1 MSAPIVI
8 WVSLKWKWV
17 ARASPEPCCA
27 VAHTPRDAHRPQ
39 PAPRRYSEMGF
50 GEPEIKVVKDTWEV
64 VKTLPAET
72 VGGLLFKHIFEQA
85 DVSALFSFGRVEGF
99 DPNPE
104 AVAANP
110 AVMKHGG
117 KVVGT
122 VSVAVSMLD
131 DLPNLVPVLKDLGV
145 CALAASGREPTLIP
159 CSTRRSVRLAL
170 PAGEARHLWRRRRAL
185 PRRRRRIPQDAERWA
200 GRCVHRRSGRC
211 LHWPLGRGGGD
222 DACGRCRE
230 GGGR

>member
-1 MSAPIVI
+1 MP
-8 WVSLKWKWV
+8 
-17 ARASPEPCCA
+17 
-27 VAHTPRDAHRPQ
+27 
-39 PAPRRYSEMGF
+39 F
-50 GEPEIKVVKDTWEV
+50 GAPEIKVVKETWEV

-131 DLPNLVPVLKDLGV
+131 DLPKLVPVLKDLGV
-145 CALAASGREPTLIP
+145 
-159 CSTRRSVRLAL
+159 
-170 PAGEARHLWRRRRAL
+170 RRA
-185 PRRRRRIPQDAERWA
+185 RRTASRPVRRTELRMEPSV
-200 GRCVHRRSGRC
+200 C
-211 LHWPLGRGGGD
+211 
-222 DACGRCRE
+222 CGAP
-230 GGGR
+230 